1 MNMKHEVYEVNE
13 GTWFVEKPSRY
24 HFSGP
29 GREMGS
35 RVKAVRKEG
44 KVGSSTILIV

>member
-1 MNMKHEVYEVNE
+1 MKAHGSLRNQV
-13 GTWFVEKPSRY
+13 GTISVVQAEK
-24 HFSGP
+24 
-29 GREMGS
+29 MGS

>member
-1 MNMKHEVYEVNE
+1 MKYKYQYEYEYEAWNQV
-13 GTWFVEKPSRY
+13 GTISVVQAEK
-24 HFSGP
+24 
-29 GREMGS
+29 MGS